1 MKKEDTGS
9 LNEIVI
15 YEAQDGITK
24 LSVSF
29 DGDTVWLTQTQIA
42 KLFGTK
48 PQAITKHVQ
57 NIYAEGELEEGSTCS
72 KMEQVREEGNR
83 LVKRNLTV
91 YNLDMILSVGYRV
104 NSKQATHFRRW
115 ANTILSEYLIKGFA
129 IDDDRLKEGKSEY
142 WRELFE
148 RIRDIRSSEKMLYRQ
163 VLDLYATAIDYDPK
177 ADESIKFFKIV
188 QNKLHYGAHG
198 HTAAEVI
205 YNRADAEKPF
215 MGLTTFK
222 GDQVTK
228 QDIGIAKNYLSEEE
242 LKKLNS
248 LVSGYFDI
256 AEFRAQQHVPTR
268 MVDYVEQLDSVLSA
282 AGASTLKNAGHI
294 SHKQAL
300 AKAEKNTGY
309 IRRKL
314 WHLLSLITWKPSSP
328 LKSKLLDTARKQA
341 ADGKTPTQN
350 ASDQNHQ
357 ARTINA
363 AASEAAAKDRAS

>member
-1 MKKEDTGS
+1 MADKKKEHTDQGAGPA
-9 LNEIVI
+9 NEIVI
-15 YEAQDGITK
+15 YEAQDGVTK
-24 LSVSF
+24 LNVSF
-29 DGDTVWLTQTQIA
+29 DGDTVWLSQSQMSE
-42 KLFGTK
+42 LFQRDVST
-48 PQAITKHVQ
+48 ISRHISNVFE
-57 NIYAEGELEEGSTCS
+57 EGELEEKSNLQ
-72 KMEQVREEGNR
+72 KMQISSSDKPIA
-83 LVKRNLTV
+83 L
-91 YNLDMILSVGYRV
+91 YSLDVVISVGYRV
-104 NSKQATHFRRW
+104 KSQAGVHFRKW
-115 ANTILSEYLIKGFA
+115 ATRILKEYLIKGFA
-129 IDDDRLKEGKSEY
+129 MDDDRLKEGRSEY

-205 YNRADAEKPF
+205 YDRADAEKPF

-268 MVDYVEQLDSVLSA
+268 MVDYVEQLDNVLSA
-282 AGASTLKNAGHI
+282 AGASTLKGAGRI

-300 AKAEKNTGY
+300 AKAGKEYRVYQERTLAPVEVDYLETIK
-309 IRRKL
+309 
-314 WHLLSLITWKPSSP
+314 SLE
-328 LKSKLLDTARKQA
+328 KQA
-341 ADGKTPTQN
+341 VKNDKKAGD
-350 ASDQNHQ
+350 
-357 ARTINA
+357 
-363 AASEAAAKDRAS
+363 